1 MIFRRIN
8 YPSYNLRSTFED
20 LERMRNDFVRLVDQ
34 ATGRSSRATT
44 AGVFPLVNVT
54 QDKDSYFVRAEL
66 PGLKAE
72 ELNIAVTGNN
82 LTISGERKIPS
93 EGDNVRYHRR
103 ERESGSFNRI
113 IALPGDVEV
122 DSVEA
127 GLVDG
132 VLTVTVPKAEVA
144 KPKQITVK
152 QS

>member
-8 YPSYNLRSTFED
+8 YPIYNLKSTLEE
-20 LERMRNDFVRLVDQ
+20 LERMRNETARLFDQ
-34 ATGRSSRATT
+34 STGRPFQAAA

-54 QDKDSYFVRAEL
+54 EDKDHYFVRAEL

-72 ELNIAVTGNN
+72 ELNIAVAGNN

-93 EGDNVRYHRR
+93 EGDTVNYHRR
-103 ERESGSFNRI
+103 EREAGIFNRI
-113 IALPGDVEV
+113 IALPRDVEV
-122 DSVEA
+122 DNVEA

-132 VLTVTVPKAEVA
+132 VLTVTIPKAEEA

-152 QS
+152 

>member
-8 YPSYNLRSTFED
+8 YPIYNLRSTFEE
-20 LERMRNDFVRLVDQ
+20 LERMRNDMARLFDQ
-34 ATGRSSRATT
+34 AKEKSYPETT
-44 AGVFPLVNVT
+44 AGVFPLVNLT
-54 QDKDSYFVRAEL
+54 EDKDSYFVRAEL

-82 LTISGERKIPS
+82 LPISGERKIPS

-103 ERESGSFNRI
+103 EREAGSFNRI

-122 DSVEA
+122 DNVEA

-132 VLTVTVPKAEVA
+132 VLTVNIPKAEAA

-152 QS
+152 QN

>member
-8 YPSYNLRSTFED
+8 YPIYNLRSKFEE
-20 LERMRNDFVRLVDQ
+20 LERMRNDMARLFDP
-34 ATGRSSRATT
+34 ATGRSLEART
-44 AGVFPLVNVT
+44 AGVFPLVNLT
-54 QDKDSYFVRAEL
+54 EDKDNYFVRAEL

-93 EGDNVRYHRR
+93 EGDNVKYHRR
-103 ERESGSFNRI
+103 EREAGNFNRI

-122 DSVEA
+122 DNVEA

-132 VLTVTVPKAEVA
+132 VLTVTVPKTEVA

-152 QS
+152 QN